1 MKRELLRTEIARGI
15 KQGFGVNREKG
26 IIRGFAVMTKG
37 FIKDQRGWEIDDA
50 TLDQVAQAGNSMKT
64 GLKSRFG
71 HPMMSSEALG
81 TFLGRVKN
89 FGKEGDAVRADL
101 YFDESAYKTPDG
113 DLATYVMDLAENDP
127 EAFGAS
133 VVLLEYDLEEQFE
146 ADGKTPKKDANGNP
160 LPERLRV
167 AKLSS
172 VDVVD
177 EPAAN
182 DGFFGKFF
190 PDNVKLS
197 AGFASFLD
205 GFVQNPEA
213 VEKATAFLKRYEDN
227 RKKDENKKEDVAMDL
242 KSLTIE
248 VLKAERPDLVEV
260 LSKEVKSAG
269 SSEGAASERKRVI
282 GILAK
287 AELPEYQNMRA
298 LSKASIENGD
308 SPETAE
314 GKFKD
319 QRIKDLETQAPK
331 TPGPGDGDQAGDASN
346 LSVEEQCKRDWETKP
361 AIQKE
366 FSSLGS
372 YTSYVKAVK
381 RGQVK
386 ELKK

>member
-1 MKRELLRTEIARGI
+1 MSRELLRTDIARGI
-15 KQGFGVNREKG
+15 KQGFGVDREKG

-37 FIKDQRGWEIDDA
+37 FVKDKRGWEIDDA
-50 TLDQVAQAGNSMKT
+50 TLEQVVESGNGLKA

-89 FGKEGDAVRADL
+89 FGKEGDVVRADL

-133 VVLLEYDLEEQFE
+133 VVLLEYDLEEQLK

-160 LPERLRV
+160 LPEKLRV

-182 DGFFGKFF
+182 EGFFGKFF

-197 AGFASFLD
+197 AGMAEFLD
-205 GFVQNPEA
+205 KFIQSPEA
-213 VEKATAFLKRYEDN
+213 VEKASAFLRRYQNVRVE
-227 RKKDENKKEDVAMDL
+227 ENKKENQPMDF
-242 KSLTIE
+242 KSLTLE
-248 VLKAERPDLVEV
+248 ALKTERPDLAEA
-260 LSKEVKSAG
+260 LSEEAKNAG
-269 SSEGAASERKRVI
+269 LAEGAASERKRVL
-282 GILAK
+282 GILTK
-287 AELPEYQNMRA
+287 SELPEYQNMRG
-298 LSKASIENGD
+298 LTKASIENGD
-308 SPETAE
+308 TLEVAE

-319 QRIKDLETQAPK
+319 KRIKDLETQAPK
-331 TPGPGDGDQAGDASN
+331 TPGPGEGDEGTQTSH
-346 LSVEEQCKRDWETKP
+346 LSVEDQCKRDWETKP
-361 AIQKE
+361 GIQKE

>member
-15 KQGFGVNREKG
+15 KQGFGVDREKG

-37 FIKDQRGWEIDDA
+37 FIKDQRGWEVDET
-50 TLDQVAQAGNSMKT
+50 TLSQVVAAGNGLT
-64 GLKSRFG
+64 VGLKSRFG

-81 TFLGRVKN
+81 TFLGRVKS
-89 FGKEGDAVRADL
+89 FGKEGDVVRADL
-101 YFDESAYKTPDG
+101 YFDESAFKTPDG

-133 VVLLEYDLEEQFE
+133 VVLLEYDLEEQLE
-146 ADGKTPKKDANGNP
+146 ADGKTPKKDANGQT
-160 LPERLRV
+160 LPARLRV

-197 AGFASFLD
+197 AGFAEFLD
-205 GFVQNPEA
+205 RFIQNPEA
-213 VEKATAFLKRYEDN
+213 VEKASAFLNRYQN
-227 RKKDENKKEDVAMDL
+227 MKSDESKEEESQMDL
-242 KSLTIE
+242 KSLTLE
-248 VLKAERPDLVEV
+248 VLRAERPDLAEA
-260 LSKEVKSAG
+260 LSKEAKGAG
-269 SSEGAASERKRVI
+269 ASEGVASERKRVL

-287 AELPEYQNMRA
+287 ADLPEYQNMRA
-298 LSKASIENGD
+298 LAKASIENGD
-308 SPETAE
+308 SAEAAE

-319 QRIKDLETQAPK
+319 QRIKDLETHAPR
-331 TPGPGDGDQAGDASN
+331 TPGPGEGDQAGDASN

>member
-15 KQGFGVNREKG
+15 KQGFGVDREKG
-26 IIRGFAVMTKG
+26 IIHGFAVMTKG
-37 FIKDQRGWEIDDA
+37 FVKDQRGWEIDET
-50 TLDQVAQAGNSMKT
+50 TLLQVVESGNSFKT

-89 FGKEGDAVRADL
+89 FGREGDVVRADL

-133 VVLLEYDLEEQFE
+133 VVLLEYDLEEQLE

-182 DGFFGKFF
+182 EGFFGKFF

-197 AGFASFLD
+197 AGLAEFLD
-205 GFVQNPEA
+205 RFIQTPEA
-213 VEKATAFLKRYEDN
+213 VEKASAFLRRYQNIRVE
-227 RKKDENKKEDVAMDL
+227 ENKKENQPMDL
-242 KSLTIE
+242 KSLTLE
-248 VLKAERPDLVEV
+248 ALKTERPDLAEE
-260 LSKEVKSAG
+260 LSKEAKTAG
-269 SSEGAASERKRVI
+269 VSEGAASERKRVL
-282 GILAK
+282 GIFTK
-287 AELPEYQNMRA
+287 AELPEYQNMRGLA
-298 LSKASIENGD
+298 KASIENGD
-308 SPETAE
+308 ALETAE

-331 TPGPGDGDQAGDASN
+331 TPGPGDGDEGVQTSH
-346 LSVEEQCKRDWETKP
+346 LSAEEQCKGDWETKP
-361 AIQKE
+361 GIQKE

>member
-15 KQGFGVNREKG
+15 KQGLRLDREKG

-37 FIKDQRGWEIDDA
+37 FIKDQRGWEVDEA
-50 TLDQVAQAGNSMKT
+50 TLDQVVQVGNGVKP

-89 FGKEGDAVRADL
+89 FAKDGDIVRADL
-101 YFDESAYKTPDG
+101 HFDESAYKTPDG

-133 VVLLEYDLEEQFE
+133 VVLLEYDLEEQLE
-146 ADGKTPKKDANGNP
+146 ADGKTPKKDASGNT
-160 LPERLRV
+160 LPAKLRV

-197 AGFASFLD
+197 AGFAEFLD
-205 GFVQNPEA
+205 KFIQNPEA
-213 VEKATAFLKRYEDN
+213 VEKASAFLKRYTNVRGNES
-227 RKKDENKKEDVAMDL
+227 KEEEKQMDL

-248 VLKAERPDLVEV
+248 MLKAERPDLVESV
-260 LSKEVKSAG
+260 SEEAKTAG
-269 SSEGAASERKRVI
+269 LSEGAASERKRVL
-282 GILAK
+282 GIMGKAEIPEYLHMRSLAK
-287 AELPEYQNMRA
+287 AA
-298 LSKASIENGD
+298 IENG
-308 SPETAE
+308 SSAEEAE

-331 TPGPGDGDQAGDASN
+331 TPGPGEGDESGDGSN
-346 LSVEEQCKRDWETKP
+346 LSVEEQCKRDWEKKP

-372 YTSYVKAVK
+372 YTAYVKAVK

-386 ELKK
+386 EHKK

>member
-15 KQGFGVNREKG
+15 KQGFGVDREKG
-26 IIRGFAVMTKG
+26 VIRGFAVMTKG
-37 FIKDQRGWEIDDA
+37 FVNDARGWEIDEI
-50 TLDQVAQAGNSMKT
+50 TLDQVIQAGNHLT
-64 GLKSRFG
+64 IGLKSRFG

-81 TFLGRVKN
+81 TFLGRVRN
-89 FGKEGDAVRADL
+89 FGKEGDVVRADL

-182 DGFFGKFF
+182 EGFFGKFF

-197 AGFASFLD
+197 AGLAEFLD
-205 GFVQNPEA
+205 RFIQNPEA
-213 VEKATAFLKRYEDN
+213 VEKAGAFLRRYQN
-227 RKKDENKKEDVAMDL
+227 IRVDENKKENEPMDL
-242 KSLTIE
+242 KSLRLE
-248 VLKAERPDLVEV
+248 ALKTERPDLADA
-260 LSKEVKSAG
+260 LQKEAKTAG
-269 SSEGAASERKRVI
+269 SQDGVTSERKRVL

-298 LSKASIENGD
+298 LTKASIENGD
-308 SPETAE
+308 SLETSE

-331 TPGPGDGDQAGDASN
+331 TPGPGDGGEGTETSH

-361 AIQKE
+361 GIQKE

>member
-15 KQGFGVNREKG
+15 KKGFGVDREKG
-26 IIRGFAVMTKG
+26 IIRGFAVMTRG
-37 FIKDQRGWEIDDA
+37 FIKDQRGWEIDET
-50 TLDQVAQAGNSMKT
+50 TLNQVVEAGNSFKT

-89 FGKEGDAVRADL
+89 FGKEGDVVRADL

-197 AGFASFLD
+197 AGFTEFLD
-205 GFVQNPEA
+205 RFIQDPESVDKA
-213 VEKATAFLKRYEDN
+213 VSFLKRYQNTRD
-227 RKKDENKKEDVAMDL
+227 KKEEAEMDL
-242 KSLTIE
+242 KSLTLE
-248 VLKAERPDLVEV
+248 MLKTERPDLAET
-260 LSKEVKSAG
+260 LAKEAKATGV
-269 SSEGAASERKRVI
+269 SEGTASERKRVL

-287 AELPEYQNMRA
+287 SDLPEYQNMRGMA
-298 LSKASIENGD
+298 KISIENGD
-308 SPETAE
+308 SPEAAE

-331 TPGPGDGDQAGDASN
+331 TPGPGDGDQGGDASN
-346 LSVEEQCKRDWETKP
+346 LSVEEQCKKDWETKP
-361 AIQKE
+361 GIQKE

-372 YTSYVKAVK
+372 YTAYVKAVK

>member
-15 KQGFGVNREKG
+15 KQGFGVDREKG
-26 IIRGFAVMTKG
+26 IIRGFAVMTRG
-37 FIKDQRGWEIDDA
+37 FIKDQRGWEIDET
-50 TLDQVAQAGNSMKT
+50 TLSQVVESGNSLKT

-89 FGKEGDAVRADL
+89 FGKEGDVVRADL

-167 AKLSS
+167 TKLSS

-197 AGFASFLD
+197 AGFTEFLD
-205 GFVQNPEA
+205 RFIQDPESVDKA
-213 VEKATAFLKRYEDN
+213 VAFLKRYQN
-227 RKKDENKKEDVAMDL
+227 MKDKNEEVEMDL
-242 KSLTIE
+242 KSLTLE
-248 VLKAERPDLVEV
+248 MLKAERPDLVEA
-260 LSKEVKSAG
+260 LAKEAKGTGV
-269 SSEGAASERKRVI
+269 SEGTASERKRVI

-287 AELPEYQNMRA
+287 AELPEYQNMRV

-308 SPETAE
+308 SPEAAE

>member
-1 MKRELLRTEIARGI
+1 MRREFLRTDIARGLKKGLGI
-15 KQGFGVNREKG
+15 DREKG

-37 FIKDQRGWEIDDA
+37 FVKDVRGWEIDET
-50 TLDQVAQAGNSMKT
+50 TLEQVTLAGNVAQN

-81 TFLGRVKN
+81 TFLGRAKN
-89 FGKEGDAVRADL
+89 FQKDGDLVRADL
-101 YFDESAYKTPDG
+101 HIDESAYKTPDG
-113 DLATYVMDLAENDP
+113 DLAGYVMDLAESDP

-182 DGFFGKFF
+182 EGFFGKFF

-197 AGFASFLD
+197 ASFTEFLD
-205 GFVQNPEA
+205 KFIQSPEA
-213 VEKATAFLKRYEDN
+213 VDKAVNFLKRYQN
-227 RKKDENKKEDVAMDL
+227 TRHENQTEGEMDL
-242 KSLTIE
+242 KSLTLDL
-248 VLKAERPDLVEV
+248 LKTERPDILEA
-260 LSKEVKSAG
+260 LSKEAVAL
-269 SSEGAASERKRVI
+269 ERKR
-282 GILAK
+282 ILEILNK
-287 AELPEYQNMRA
+287 AELPEYQNMQA
-298 LSKASIENGD
+298 LAKVAIERGD
-308 SPETAE
+308 SLETAE

-331 TPGPGDGDQAGDASN
+331 TPGPGDGDGQGGGQAE
-346 LSVEEQCKRDWETKP
+346 LSIEEQCKKDWETKP
-361 AIQKE
+361 NIQKE

-372 YTSYVKAVK
+372 YTSYVKATK

>member
-15 KQGFGVNREKG
+15 KQGFGVDREKG
-26 IIRGFAVMTKG
+26 VIRGFAVMTKG

-50 TLDQVAQAGNSMKT
+50 TLDQVAQAGNSLKT

-89 FGKEGDAVRADL
+89 FGKEGDVVRADL

-133 VVLLEYDLEEQFE
+133 VVLLEYDLAEQFE

-160 LPERLRV
+160 LPGRLRV

-190 PDNVKLS
+190 PENVKLS
-197 AGFASFLD
+197 SAFAKVLD
-205 GFVQNPEA
+205 QFIQNPEA
-213 VEKATAFLKRYEDN
+213 VDKAVAFLGRYQKIRNEDT
-227 RKKDENKKEDVAMDL
+227 KKEEIGMDL
-242 KSLTIE
+242 KSLTLEI
-248 VLKAERPDLVEV
+248 LKTERPDLVEA
-260 LSKEVKSAG
+260 LSKESKTAVL
-269 SSEGAASERKRVI
+269 SEGAAAERKRVL

-287 AELPEYQNMRA
+287 AELPEYVNMRA
-298 LSKASIENGD
+298 ILKTSVENGD
-308 SPETAE
+308 DLEAAE
-314 GKFKD
+314 SKFKD
-319 QRIKDLETQAPK
+319 QRIKDLETLAPK
-331 TPGPGDGDQAGDASN
+331 TPGPGDGDEGADASN
-346 LSVEEQCKRDWETKP
+346 LSVEERCKRDWETKP
-361 AIQKE
+361 EIQKE

-372 YTSYVKAVK
+372 YTSYVKAK
-381 RGQVK
+381 ERGQVK
-386 ELKK
+386 EFKK

>member
-15 KQGFGVNREKG
+15 KQGFGVDREKG
-26 IIRGFAVMTKG
+26 IIRGFAVMSKG

-50 TLDQVAQAGNSMKT
+50 TLDQVVLAGNNLKT

-89 FGKEGDAVRADL
+89 FGKEGDIVRADL

-133 VVLLEYDLEEQFE
+133 VVLLEYDLEEQLE
-146 ADGKTPKKDANGNP
+146 ADGKTPKKDAAGQT
-160 LPERLRV
+160 LPARLRV

-182 DGFFGKFF
+182 EGFFGKFF

-197 AGFASFLD
+197 AGFAEFLER
-205 GFVQNPEA
+205 FIQNPEA
-213 VEKATAFLKRYEDN
+213 VEKASAFLNRYQN
-227 RKKDENKKEDVAMDL
+227 MKSDESKKEESQMDL
-242 KSLTIE
+242 KSLTLE
-248 VLKAERPDLVEV
+248 MLKAERPDLADA
-260 LSKEVKSAG
+260 LSSEAKAAG
-269 SSEGAASERKRVI
+269 LSEGAASERKRVL

-287 AELPEYQNMRA
+287 SELPEYLNMRV
-298 LSKASIENGD
+298 LSKTAIENGD
-308 SPETAE
+308 SVDAAE

-319 QRIKDLETQAPK
+319 QRIKDLETHAPK

-346 LSVEEQCKRDWETKP
+346 LSVDEQCKRDWETKP
-361 AIQKE
+361 GIQKE

-372 YTSYVKAVK
+372 YTAYVKAVK

>member
-15 KQGFGVNREKG
+15 KKGFGVDREKR
-26 IIRGFAVMTKG
+26 IIRGFAVMSKG
-37 FIKDQRGWEIDDA
+37 FVKDQRGWEIDDA
-50 TLDQVAQAGNSMKT
+50 TLDQIVRAGNSMNA

-89 FGKEGDAVRADL
+89 FGKEGDVVRADL
-101 YFDESAYKTPDG
+101 HFDPSAHNTPDG

-146 ADGKTPKKDANGNP
+146 ADGKTPKKDANGNS

-167 AKLSS
+167 GKLSS

-182 DGFFGKFF
+182 EGFFGKFF

-205 GFVQNPEA
+205 IFVQDAEA
-213 VEKATAFLKRYEDN
+213 VKKAISFLRRYEN
-227 RKKDENKKEDVAMDL
+227 ERQKTNEKEVEMDL
-242 KSLTIE
+242 KNLTLE
-248 VLKAERPDLVEV
+248 VFKAERPDLVEA
-260 LSKEVKSAG
+260 LSKESKDAG
-269 SSEGAASERKRVI
+269 LSEGASSERKRVL
-282 GILAK
+282 GILSK

-298 LSKASIENGD
+298 LAKTSIENGD
-308 SPETAE
+308 GSDVAE

-331 TPGPGDGDQAGDASN
+331 TPGPGDGDQVTETSN
-346 LSVEEQCKRDWETKP
+346 LSVEDQCKRDWETKP
-361 AIQKE
+361 GLQKE

-386 ELKK
+386 ELRK